1 MNLNNVITGSPVTS
15 VELRA
20 ARDRRVLKK
29 WELLTPGG
37 EICLVEFSLNIAG
50 AVKTF
55 PFARAAFREEVRELS
70 DRLSRFSVLK
80 TEVYEKNTGDC
91 AFFLLKSQ
99 AIQVKKFLVS
109 VEESHPLGRLFNL
122 DVCGPDGISVKRHD
136 LGLLPRTCLVCGED
150 AHVCAEKKSHSMEL
164 IQWQTAK
171 LFLEFFRDRAADQAA
186 SAAVRGLLYEVST
199 TPKPGLVDRN
209 NSGSH
214 RDMNFFTFL
223 DSSASLIPW
232 FREFF
237 CLGWDHSSESDRQ
250 IFERLR
256 YAGQRAETAM
266 FSATGGINTHKGLV
280 FASAILCGAL
290 GKVHARRELP
300 LPFTDVLQE
309 CRRLGKCSL
318 ADLHHPPNVQP
329 PLPTNGER
337 IFTAYGIRGAR
348 GEAAAG
354 FPSAVQIG
362 LPALRKWLSAGFS
375 LNDSAAMALL
385 TLISEVDDTNMVH
398 RGGPELAKK
407 RKEQAKI
414 LLSAV
419 TKENFKETL
428 YTLDHQYMT
437 ENLSPGGC
445 ADLLAVSLMFH
456 FLSVCG
462 MISFQSHDQ

>member
-109 VEESHPLGRLFNL
+109 IEESHPLGRLFNL

-150 AHVCAEKKSHSMEL
+150 AHVCAQKKSHSMEL

-171 LFLEFFRDRAADQAA
+171 LFHEFFRDRAADQAA

-214 RDMNFFTFL
+214 KDMDFFTFL

-237 CLGWDHSSESDRQ
+237 CLGWDHSSEPDGQ

-256 YAGQRAETAM
+256 YAGRRAETAM

-290 GKVHARRELP
+290 GKVHAGRELP

-318 ADLHHPPNVQP
+318 SDLHRPPNVQTT
-329 PLPTNGER
+329 LPTNGER

-398 RGGPELAKK
+398 RGGPGLAKK

>member
-136 LGLLPRTCLVCGED
+136 LGLLPRTCLVCGEA

-237 CLGWDHSSESDRQ
+237 CLGWDHSSEPDGQ

-290 GKVHARRELP
+290 GKVHAGRKLP

-318 ADLHHPPNVQP
+318 SDLHRPPNVQP

-462 MISFQSHDQ
+462 MISFQSHD

>member
-122 DVCGPDGISVKRHD
+122 DVCGPDGISVKRHN

-186 SAAVRGLLYEVST
+186 FAAVRGLLYEVST

-237 CLGWDHSSESDRQ
+237 CLGWDHSSESYRQ

>member
-15 VELRA
+15 GELRA
-20 ARDRRVLKK
+20 ARDWRVLKK

-80 TEVYEKNTGDC
+80 TEVYEKNTGNC

-109 VEESHPLGRLFNL
+109 IEESHPLGRLFNL

-214 RDMNFFTFL
+214 KDMDFFTFL

-237 CLGWDHSSESDRQ
+237 CLGWDHSSEPDEQ

-290 GKVHARRELP
+290 GKVHAGRELP

-309 CRRLGKCSL
+309 CRRLGKCFL
-318 ADLHHPPNVQP
+318 ADLHRPLNVQTP
-329 PLPTNGER
+329 PPTNGER

-362 LPALRKWLSAGFS
+362 LPVLRKWLSAGFS

>member
-15 VELRA
+15 GELRA
-20 ARDRRVLKK
+20 ARDQRVLKK

-109 VEESHPLGRLFNL
+109 IEESHPLGRLFNL

-150 AHVCAEKKSHSMEL
+150 AHICTEKKSHSMEL

-237 CLGWDHSSESDRQ
+237 CLGWDHSSEPNEQ

-290 GKVHARRELP
+290 GKVHAGRELP

-318 ADLHHPPNVQP
+318 SDLHHPPNVQP

-398 RGGPELAKK
+398 RGGLELAKK

>member
-171 LFLEFFRDRAADQAA
+171 LFHEFFRDRAADQAA

-214 RDMNFFTFL
+214 KDMDFFTFL

-237 CLGWDHSSESDRQ
+237 CLGWDHSSEPDGQ
-250 IFERLR
+250 LFERLR

-290 GKVHARRELP
+290 GKVHAGRELP

-318 ADLHHPPNVQP
+318 SDLHRPPNVQP

>member
-15 VELRA
+15 GELRA
-20 ARDRRVLKK
+20 ARDQRVLKK

-109 VEESHPLGRLFNL
+109 IEESHPLGRLFNL

-150 AHVCAEKKSHSMEL
+150 AHICAEKKSHSMEL

-237 CLGWDHSSESDRQ
+237 CLGWDHSSEPNEQ

-290 GKVHARRELP
+290 GKVHAGRELP

-318 ADLHHPPNVQP
+318 SDLHHPPNVQTP
-329 PLPTNGER
+329 PPTNGER

>member
-91 AFFLLKSQ
+91 AFFLLRSQ

-237 CLGWDHSSESDRQ
+237 CLGWDHSSEPNEQ

>member
-1 MNLNNVITGSPVTS
+1 MNLNNVITGLPVTS
-15 VELRA
+15 GELRA
-20 ARDRRVLKK
+20 ARNQRVLKK

-214 RDMNFFTFL
+214 KDMDFFTFL

-237 CLGWDHSSESDRQ
+237 CLGWDHSSESDGQ

-290 GKVHARRELP
+290 GKVHAGRELP

-318 ADLHHPPNVQP
+318 ADLHRPPNVQTT
-329 PLPTNGER
+329 LPTNGER

-456 FLSVCG
+456 FLSVCR